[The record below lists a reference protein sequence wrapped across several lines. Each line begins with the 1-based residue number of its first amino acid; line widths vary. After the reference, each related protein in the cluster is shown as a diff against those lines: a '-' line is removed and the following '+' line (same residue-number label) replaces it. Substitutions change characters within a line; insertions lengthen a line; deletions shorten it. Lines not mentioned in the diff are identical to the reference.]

1 MTVHGHTLDL
11 WGGVAEIWTTADL
24 AAAVEIVTG
33 VIDEVDAACSTYR
46 PDSQITSLN
55 QYAGHWTDVGPT
67 LWHATRAALWAA
79 RATDGL
85 TDPMAQT
92 PGDGGWRA
100 IALDE
105 RTHAIR
111 LPEGGELDLGATA
124 KAWCA
129 DVAARRAHRRTG
141 YPVLV
146 NLLGDIATAGPPPGD
161 GWHIQVVEDH
171 RKADPEGQ
179 DAQGSA
185 ICIESGGV
193 ATSSRHGTRGRD
205 HVIDPL
211 SGTHARGRYRTAS
224 VAAAS
229 CTEANAASTATLV
242 RAQGARAWL
251 ERRRLPS
258 RLVDDAG
265 QVSLTA
271 GWPR

>member
-1 MTVHGHTLDL
+1 MHGHTFDL
-11 WGGVAEIWTTADL
+11 WGGVVEIWTPADL
-24 AAAVEIVTG
+24 DPAVEVVTG
-33 VIDEVDAACSTYR
+33 VIDEVDTACSTYR
-46 PDSQITSLN
+46 PDSQITALN
-55 QYAGHWTDVGPT
+55 QHAGAWTAVGPA
-67 LWHATRAALWAA
+67 LWHATKAALWAA

-85 TDPMAQT
+85 TDPMARS

-100 IALDE
+100 IELDD

-111 LPEGGELDLGATA
+111 LPDGSGLDLGATA

-129 DVAARRAHRRTG
+129 DLAARRAHRRTG
-141 YPVLV
+141 QPVLV
-146 NLLGDIATAGPPPGD
+146 NLLGDVATAGPPPGD
-161 GWHIQVVEDH
+161 GWHILVVEDH
-171 RKADPEGQ
+171 RVADPATH
-179 DAQGSA
+179 DSPGSA

-211 SGTHARGRYRTAS
+211 SGTPARGHYRTAT

-242 RAQGARAWL
+242 RTRGARAWL
-251 ERRRLPS
+251 ELRGLPG
-258 RLVDDAG
+258 RLVDDSG
-265 QVSLTA
+265 QVSLTG